1 MVPEG
6 PLTPETIA
14 FYRQSMECLGNA
26 GVPFLVGGAYALA
39 CHAGILR
46 HTKDLDLFLRRRDLD
61 AALEALAATDC
72 LAERTFPHW
81 LAKARKGD
89 DFVDLIYSSGN
100 GIAVVDDDWFTH
112 ASDGDVLG
120 AAVRLCPAEE
130 MIWSKAFLLE
140 RERYDGADV
149 AHLLYAMGRTLSWP
163 RLLSRFGVHWPVL
176 LSHVV
181 LFGYIYPSERDR
193 VPPVVTARLL
203 EWAREDLGQ
212 PPRAERVCR
221 GSLVSRSQ
229 YLVDLRERGFADAR
243 LAPDVGMTVADVE
256 HWTRAIGDDPVAAAQ
271 QPLVVGPE
279 ED

>member
-6 PLTPETIA
+6 PLTPETVA
-14 FYRQSMECLGNA
+14 FYRESMQCLKDA
-26 GVPFLVGGAYALA
+26 GVSFLVGGAYALA

-46 HTKDLDLFLRRRDLD
+46 HTKDLDLFLRRRDLE
-61 AALEALAATDC
+61 AALAALTGRGC
-72 LAERTFPHW
+72 VAERTFPHW
-81 LAKARKGD
+81 LAKVIRGD

-112 ASDGDVLG
+112 AVDGDVLG
-120 AAVRLCPAEE
+120 VPVRLCPAEE

-149 AHLLYAMGRTLSWP
+149 AHMLYAKGRTLSWP

-176 LSHVV
+176 LSHIV

-193 VPPVVTARLL
+193 VPPELTARLL

-221 GSLVSRSQ
+221 GTLVSRSQ
-229 YLVDLRERGFADAR
+229 YLVDIRERGFTDAR
-243 LAPDVGMTVADVE
+243 LAPDIGMTVADVE
-256 HWTRAIGDDPVAAAQ
+256 HWTRAIDDDPLAAAQ
-271 QPLVVGPE
+271 QPLVVGADE
-279 ED
+279 G